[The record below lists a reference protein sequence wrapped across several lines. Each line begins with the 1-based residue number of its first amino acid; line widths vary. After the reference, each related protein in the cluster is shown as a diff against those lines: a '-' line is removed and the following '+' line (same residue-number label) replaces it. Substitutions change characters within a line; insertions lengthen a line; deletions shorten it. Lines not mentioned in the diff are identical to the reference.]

1 MSRSCIITD
10 SSVYF
15 PNLFYPGHELVTVL
29 PLRVAVGDK
38 SFNDS
43 KDPRD
48 LKLWHGSLDSHK
60 PHLSIPSVEDF
71 NHLFHRLGQ
80 SYDSII
86 TILHSGQLSVSV
98 ENARQAAQQVKH
110 PDGIYIIDSQTLGAG
125 LGVVVQAAAQSSMQQ
140 LDAASISQMLRGML
154 PHIYT
159 VFFLPN
165 FAFLANS
172 GYLDPAQAA
181 VGEMLGFFPFYV
193 LESGRMVSIQKARN
207 SRQLVEMLSEFV
219 TEFTDLRYITLFQGY
234 PPYEQEMRS
243 LRERITKSFPET
255 PVTEHHLSLSL
266 LSLLGP
272 RPLGVVVVEKSP
284 SL

>member
-15 PNLFYPGHELVTVL
+15 STLTYPGHELVTVL
-29 PLRVAVGDK
+29 PIQVEVGDK
-38 SFNDS
+38 AFNDS
-43 KDPRD
+43 KDPKD
-48 LKLWHGSLDSHK
+48 IKIWYGNLDSHK
-60 PHLSIPSVEDF
+60 PRLNIPGVGDFGRLFQRLS
-71 NHLFHRLGQ
+71 Q
-80 SYDSII
+80 SFDSII
-86 TILHSGQLSVSV
+86 VILHSGQLSLLS

-110 PDGIYIIDSQTLGAG
+110 PDGIYIIDSQTIGAG
-125 LGVVVQAAAQSSMQQ
+125 LGVLVQAAAQSSIQQ
-140 LDAASISQMLRGML
+140 QDAASISQMLRGML

-165 FAFLANS
+165 FAYLANS
-172 GYLDPAQAA
+172 GYLDPAQAV

-272 RPLGVVVVEKSP
+272 RPLGVVVVEKST
-284 SL
+284 SN